1 MKLNPSNNEG
11 LLYFKIVIVETYQ
24 ENLASEKSEGKKT
37 LMLSSSSFSFQ
48 QLDNF
53 WLEKEEEVE
62 EEEVCCQSYKT

>member
-11 LLYFKIVIVETYQ
+11 LLYSKIIIVETYQ

-37 LMLSSSSFSFQ
+37 LMLSSSFSFQ

-53 WLEKEEEVE
+53 WLEKEDEVE